1 MADALWQRLGVNM
14 SRAGSRR
21 HRPGWRRRNRWR
33 TRLHPALEGLDDEHA
48 PAAAGTGRPWI
59 WRLDRLNARDWRWH
73 RKQSPGAGDV
83 GLAAGAGEQ
92 AVVADAMEA
101 LRQNVEQEAPDEF
114 IRAERHCAIAFG
126 AVTAIVL
133 VAEGHAAFVARDQPA
148 VRDGNAMR
156 VARMARQSE

>member
-1 MADALWQRLGVNM
+1 MADAFWQRLDAEM
-14 SRAGSRR
+14 SRAGSWR
-21 HRPGWRRRNRWR
+21 HRPGWCRRNRWR

-114 IRAERHCAIAFG
+114 IGAERHHTITVSAVAAI
-126 AVTAIVL
+126 IL
-133 VAEGHAAFVARDQPA
+133 VAEGHAVFIERDQPA
-148 VRDGNAMR
+148 V
-156 VARMARQSE
+156 